1 MANTQKYLNHL
12 LQNIGITPAC
22 SEEER
27 AAADEIARIFSRH
40 GFEPEMQEFTSSSS
54 PKLVR
59 AILCT
64 VLFVAA
70 VLMGIGGALGV
81 VGTILVIAC
90 AALFV
95 LERTGRIAYP
105 QIGSGGLSQNV
116 IAYHKAEGPLAS
128 PRNRPVVVV
137 AHYDS
142 PRADIM
148 AEHPYS
154 TYRPILVKVLPFAMV
169 VPAAI
174 GIVRIFPVPDAA
186 KIVLWV
192 LAILVSLVPL
202 ASAVATFLNR
212 YALPYTSGSVCNKS
226 SVAAMLGVMDSVA
239 PFRGSSEFPDDVP
252 FEQFMAEQVE
262 LYGDELVPEPHPVEV
277 PARAER
283 EEQQD
288 LVAELPDA
296 QAPAASQGD
305 AAFERA
311 VSSDPFVSEA
321 PVEQVPLEGAT
332 IEMPALDVDGA
343 PVADATASFE
353 VASIPDGSEPVEEV
367 PEEEPADRLPVN
379 AAGCLRYGTDIIR
392 ALGMVDAGCAIEY
405 EPDAL
410 PAPAPRPAPARGV
423 RPAEPRPQDPI
434 QVEAP
439 RAAAEPVVAP
449 VSVPAAE
456 HVPAPAPVQPAP
468 EVSEQPAYAPLQ
480 EQPAAPEPAYADAP
494 VEDQQAPAVFD
505 AEQFEA
511 APAEDATGMG
521 AYDEPVPVR
530 DPFEYIAEPAYDEDL
545 DVEDEDDLPELDLD
559 DLNITDEEI
568 ASAIPAEYTLADD
581 ESDDGSAADIEGGL
595 DGFAFQEEAEEE
607 PQPADATV
615 TMDASVFDEAETLEA
630 SEPID
635 VEGAAA
641 AAEDGLPADDEDA
654 FQAVDAGDVDDT
666 DGPAETALFDIP
678 AAEDEAGAYDEE
690 LPEGDEPVDL
700 DAPVAD
706 ALDLYGD
713 DDVEIMQAIYEI
725 LDDQDG
731 SDEDDE
737 ELVSELEPVEPIDAT
752 STFEPMDETV
762 AQAVVDDDGLE
773 DGSADEL
780 PEDEDAESA
789 SEDGDEPQAD
799 MEPGDD
805 ASVSED
811 ADEVDAVAVN
821 VPDAAASEEEPVRGG
836 TQAFDMTA
844 AVDRTQA
851 TPPVGPVET
860 TMPQPVETVDSLMAQ
875 ITAEPP
881 ARLQRSINLPDI
893 SAPAPQSAP
902 SASVQQRTMPNIPSP
917 APQQRTMPNVPSP
930 ASAPANRSALFD
942 LPDPS
947 ASAGDPLANVGGG
960 TGSVRSSSTSR
971 FTVINT
977 ADIPMPTTPP
987 EGTFETISAPA
998 PVEKKK
1004 KRSRGGLFG
1013 RKKKR
1018 EESSMSD
1025 WLGVG
1030 DDFDAKRSGRDIGS
1044 WDNFEGDD
1052 GWKGG
1057 ATGDGN
1063 LTEAELRGAI
1073 ASLGDD
1079 ELLGHDIWFVATG
1092 SAENGNAGIRT
1103 FLETHR
1109 DKLRGVFLINL
1120 ECVGAGR
1127 LAMVAREGE
1136 RRVLKGDKRIM
1147 GLISRVS
1154 ADFHHEIGAVEMPY
1168 LDTDAHAAMEMSLR
1182 SVTLGGVDGSGF
1194 AYSHSERDLPVSVD
1208 VDNIA
1213 LAADVVTEVIRR
1225 S

>member
-27 AAADEIARIFSRH
+27 AAADELARIFSRH
-40 GFEPEMQEFTSSSS
+40 GFEPEIQEFTSSSS

-64 VLFVAA
+64 VLFVAT

-142 PRADIM
+142 PRADIL

-174 GIVRIFPVPDAA
+174 GIVRVFPVPDAA

-283 EEQQD
+283 EEQQG

-296 QAPAASQGD
+296 QAPAAPQED

-311 VSSDPFVSEA
+311 APSDPFVSEA
-321 PVEQVPLEGAT
+321 PAEQVPLEGAT

-343 PVADATASFE
+343 PAADATASFE
-353 VASIPDGSEPVEEV
+353 VVSIPDGSESVEEM

-392 ALGMVDAGCAIEY
+392 ALGMVDASCAIEY

-410 PAPAPRPAPARGV
+410 PAPAPRPA
-423 RPAEPRPQDPI
+423 
-434 QVEAP
+434 
-439 RAAAEPVVAP
+439 
-449 VSVPAAE
+449 
-456 HVPAPAPVQPAP
+456 PAPAPVQPAP

-480 EQPAAPEPAYADAP
+480 EQTAAPEPAYADAP
-494 VEDQQAPAVFD
+494 VEELQAPAVFD
-505 AEQFEA
+505 AEQFEG
-511 APAEDATGMG
+511 APAEDATGVD

-545 DVEDEDDLPELDLD
+545 DVEGEDDLPELDLD

-581 ESDDGSAADIEGGL
+581 ESDDGSAADIEDGL

-615 TMDASVFDEAETLEA
+615 TMDASVFDEAEAFEA
-630 SEPID
+630 SESID

-641 AAEDGLPADDEDA
+641 AAEDGLPADGEDA

-666 DGPAETALFDIP
+666 DGSAETALFDIS

-690 LPEGDEPVDL
+690 LSEGDEPVDL
-700 DAPVAD
+700 DAPAAD
-706 ALDLYGD
+706 AFDLYGD

-731 SDEDDE
+731 SDEDDD

-752 STFEPMDETV
+752 STFEPMDEAV
-762 AQAVVDDDGLE
+762 AQAVVDEDGLE
-773 DGSADEL
+773 DGSVDEL
-780 PEDEDAESA
+780 PEDEDTESA

-799 MEPGDD
+799 MEAGDD
-805 ASVSED
+805 ASVSDD
-811 ADEVDAVAVN
+811 ADEVDVAAGD

-851 TPPVGPVET
+851 TPPVAPVET

-881 ARLQRSINLPDI
+881 ARPQRSINLPDI

-1025 WLGVG
+1025 WLGVD

-1057 ATGDGN
+1057 ATGDGD